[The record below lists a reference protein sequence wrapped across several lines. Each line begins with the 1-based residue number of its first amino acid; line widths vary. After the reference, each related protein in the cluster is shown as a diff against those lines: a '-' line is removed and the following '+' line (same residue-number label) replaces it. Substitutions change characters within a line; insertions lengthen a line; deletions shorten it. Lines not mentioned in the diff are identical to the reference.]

1 MRVLNHLRVAQED
14 KELRTRLDTGER
26 LRGTM
31 GMESTVIR
39 AGAETEQAQ
48 RQMDFAQ
55 HQDIAADGVKGTWKA
70 SLPAVVPTDL
80 QR

>member
-14 KELRTRLDTGER
+14 TELRMRLDTGGR
-26 LRGTM
+26 LHGVM

-39 AGAETEQAQ
+39 TGAETEQAQ

-55 HQDIAADGVKGTWKA
+55 HQDIAADGVKGAWKA
-70 SLPAVVPTDL
+70 SLSAVVSADL